1 MNKLSI
7 ITAQHGGAAKTRTNI
22 HAKLLSPATSRF
34 LLGLAMMF
42 LASGGLWLTA
52 FSAQPNLHNAA
63 HDTRHG
69 LNFPCH

>member
-7 ITAQHGGAAKTRTNI
+7 VIAQHDGAVKHHINNRS
-22 HAKLLSPATSRF
+22 LATTRF
-34 LLGLAMMF
+34 LAAAALML
-42 LASGGLWLTA
+42 LASGGLWLTGFA
-52 FSAQPNLHNAA
+52 AQPSLHDAA